1 MSTIHL
7 FNKFHLGDGIFMMNY
22 LYQIRNY
29 LIENEM
35 TIVYH
40 CEPVYKLQ
48 LEEFVAGCE
57 GHVQIAPLAETPAGA
72 IDVWMRHSFSHF
84 NLFPYN
90 DFLVS
95 LIRKEVKPGDLVVDF
110 GAGIGTFSK
119 QVAMAGHAVHCV
131 EPDHRQ
137 LDRILALGLPASETI
152 ASFENE
158 SIDLLYTLNVLE
170 HIEND
175 LEVLEA
181 CYQKIKPGGHILIY
195 VPAFNVLYSSMDKS
209 VGHIRRYTRST
220 LAEKVRLAGF
230 TVDRNEYVDSAGFFA
245 SLLFKIFLQSKNDN
259 CSKN

>member
-1 MSTIHL
+1 MADYSGT
-7 FNKFHLGDGIFMMNY
+7 
-22 LYQIRNY
+22 
-29 LIENEM
+29 EN
-35 TIVYH
+35 
-40 CEPVYKLQ
+40 
-48 LEEFVAGCE
+48 LEVMAD
-57 GHVQIAPLAETPAGA
+57 A
-72 IDVWMRHSFSHF
+72 I
-84 NLFPYN
+84 NYN

-152 ASFENE
+152 ANFENQ

-170 HIEND
+170 HIDND

-245 SLLFKIFLQSKNDN
+245 SLLFKMFGNDSGAINRGALILYDRYVFPLSRFADFICNKVFGKNVYLIARRP
-259 CSKN
+259 